1 MPKVF
6 PPLRRLRMKAFFLG
20 LAAFCFLVIVPPA
33 FGQGGTATATLSG
46 RVADDTGGVLP
57 GVTVTVTNLATN
69 QARTVATNEEGR
81 FTFAGLQPGRYSFSC
96 ELPGF
101 STFLRPELTLNVGS
115 LATIDA
121 VMRVSAVQET
131 VTVTGE
137 APIIESART
146 DLSTVISREQ
156 IETLP
161 TNSRNYLDFTLL
173 TPATV
178 ENVSTTSQG
187 VGLNVGGS
195 RAKEGSLLVDGFWNT
210 DESFTFPRL
219 KYSQD
224 AIAEFQVVSM
234 GGTAEFGRAI
244 GGIVNAV
251 TKSGT
256 NAFSGSG
263 YGYFR
268 DTSLNSQ
275 DPLSKQRGAPKSE
288 FQRQLYGGSLGG
300 PMLRDRT
307 FFFGAAERLQED
319 TPQDNNIT
327 AASGAA
333 LGLPAEDIGAVT
345 GTLRDTFA
353 MGKVNHRLTQNHSVQ
368 LAYVMTRDVNASSFA
383 SFATRSRR
391 SRLTSTDQAYQAQ
404 WTGIASGG
412 QWLHELRASYF
423 PRDYA
428 LDSPNVG
435 GAPLTPEGQ
444 LRETS
449 APAVN
454 ITRVANF
461 GSGRLQ
467 LEMFTKPSHV
477 IYTSTISKSNHAI
490 KFGADGMFVDFRY
503 LRYAGPAT
511 GTYSFATLE
520 AFQRGQYTTYSQTFG
535 EPLIDRYHSY
545 MSAYVQDSWTA
556 TDRLTLNLGVR
567 YDLEWLS
574 KYQGLEFG
582 KQDRNNFGPRAALSY
597 DLTGQGKTILKFSNG
612 IYYDRIFQNPITP
625 TFFENKNILQ
635 QIGATWNFGQAGAPV
650 YPQTFPNVLPA
661 TAPLGVRN
669 VYITPDRFGVPAAYQ
684 MVGSVDHAF
693 REDFAVGV
701 SLLYSRGWDKELL
714 YDRNLAF
721 NDATQRFTRPDPTF
735 RSIRQY
741 SYEGKAEY
749 TGLVLEARKRMSNRF
764 FFSTNAT
771 IARAFDQGDNFST
784 QVEDPRFPEN
794 EYGPQ
799 VDTPR
804 FRITANGSYEINRFA
819 SISAIFKA
827 RTGFAYDARAG
838 STVDLNNDG
847 NFNDRVPGFSR
858 NDFRMP
864 GTHSLDMRFTWNVP
878 VGGSRRLQA
887 TVEAFNLYN
896 RENIRTVD
904 NQWGT
909 NPSVQ
914 GAAFG
919 VPLSYFNPRE
929 VQLGLRFV
937 F

>member
-1 MPKVF
+1 ME
-6 PPLRRLRMKAFFLG
+6 AFLFQSRKLKLLILG
-20 LAAFCFLVIVPPA
+20 VVCVLGVAQMAS
-33 FGQGGTATATLSG
+33 GQGGTATATLSG

-69 QARTVATNEEGR
+69 QARTVQTNDEGR
-81 FTFAGLQPGRYSFSC
+81 YTFPGLQPGRYSLSC

-101 STFLRPELTLNVGS
+101 STFVRPEITLNVGS

-146 DLSTVISREQ
+146 DLSTVINREQ
-156 IETLP
+156 IEALP

-256 NAFSGSG
+256 NVLSGSG

-275 DPLSKQRGAPKSE
+275 DALSKQRGAPKSE

-327 AASGAA
+327 AEAGRI
-333 LGLPAEDIGAVT
+333 LGLPPEDVGAVT

-353 MGKVNHRLTQNHSVQ
+353 MGKLNHRLTQNHSVQ
-368 LAYVMTRDVNASSFA
+368 LAYVITKDVNATQFA
-383 SFATRSRR
+383 AFATRSRR

-404 WTGIASGG
+404 WTGIAAGG
-412 QWLHELRASYF
+412 QWLHELRASFF

-428 LDSPNVG
+428 LDSPNEG
-435 GAPLTPEGQ
+435 GPPLTPEGQ
-444 LRETS
+444 LRES
-449 APAVN
+449 NAPNVN

-467 LEMFTKPSHV
+467 LEMFTRPSHI
-477 IYTSTISKSNHAI
+477 IYSSTISKSNHAI
-490 KFGADGMFVDFRY
+490 KFGVDGMFVDFRY
-503 LRYAGPAT
+503 QRYAGPAT
-511 GTYSFATLE
+511 GTYNFASLD

-545 MSAYVQDSWTA
+545 LSGYVQDSWTPN
-556 TDRLTLNLGVR
+556 DRLTLNLGLR

-582 KQDRNNFGPRAALSY
+582 KQDTNNFGPRVALSY
-597 DLTGQGKTILKFSNG
+597 DLTGQGKTIAKFSNG
-612 IYYDRIFQNPITP
+612 LYYDRIFQNPITP
-625 TFFENKNILQ
+625 TFFENRDILQ
-635 QIGATWNFGQAGAPV
+635 QVSATWNFGQPGAPV
-650 YPQTFPNVLPA
+650 YPQTFPNQLPA
-661 TAPLGVRN
+661 NAPLGVRN
-669 VYITPDRFGVPAAYQ
+669 VYIVPEDFDVPAAYQ
-684 MVGSVDHAF
+684 AVASVDHAF
-693 REDFAVGV
+693 RDDFAAGV
-701 SLLYSRGWDKELL
+701 SVLYSRSWDKEVLF
-714 YDRNLAF
+714 DRNLAF
-721 NDATQRFTRPDPTF
+721 NEARFTRPDPNF
-735 RSIRQY
+735 RAIRQY

-749 TGLVLEARKRMSNRF
+749 TGLVLEARKRMTRRF

-784 QVEDPRFPEN
+784 QVEDPRFPER

-804 FRITANGSYEINRFA
+804 FRVTANGSYEINRFA

-838 STVDLNNDG
+838 STIDLNNDG

-858 NDFRMP
+858 NSFRMP
-864 GTHSLDMRFTWNVP
+864 GNHSLDMRFTWNVP
-878 VGGSRRLQA
+878 FGGAKRLQA
-887 TVEAFNLYN
+887 TVEAFNIYN
-896 RENIRTVD
+896 RDNVRTVD

-909 NPSVQ
+909 NPEAA
-914 GAAFG
+914 GPAFG
-919 VPLSYFNPRE
+919 QPLSYFNPRE
-929 VQLGLRFV
+929 VQLGLRVV

>member
-1 MPKVF
+1 
-6 PPLRRLRMKAFFLG
+6 MKAVWGSTCTFVFMC
-20 LAAFCFLVIVPPA
+20 LAAVCLSAGLGPPA
-33 FGQGGTATATLSG
+33 YAQGGTATATLSG
-46 RVADDTGGVLP
+46 RASDDTQGVLP
-57 GVTVTVTNLATN
+57 GVTITVTNLATN
-69 QARTVATNEEGR
+69 QTRTVVTNEEGR
-81 FTFAGLQPGRYSFSC
+81 FTFPALQPGRYSMSA

-101 STFLRPELTLNVGS
+101 ATFLRPELTLNVGS
-115 LATIDA
+115 LATLDI
-121 VMRVSAVQET
+121 VMRVSTLQET
-131 VTVTGE
+131 VTVTGD

-146 DLSTVISREQ
+146 DLSTVINREQ
-156 IETLP
+156 IESLP

-187 VGLNVGGS
+187 VGLNVGGA

-256 NAFSGSG
+256 NMFSGSG

-288 FQRQLYGGSLGG
+288 FERQLYGGSLGG
-300 PMLRDRT
+300 PLVSNRT
-307 FFFGAAERLQED
+307 FFFGASERLQED

-327 AASGAA
+327 AENGRI
-333 LGLPAEDIGAVT
+333 LGLPTDDIGAVT

-368 LAYVMTRDVNASSFA
+368 LAYVMTKDVNASTFSA
-383 SFATRSRR
+383 FATRSRR
-391 SRLTSTDQAYQAQ
+391 SRLTSTDQAFQVQ
-404 WTGIASGG
+404 WTGIASNG
-412 QWLHELRASYF
+412 QWLHELRTSYF

-435 GAPLTPEGQ
+435 GPPLTSEGQ
-444 LRETS
+444 LRES
-449 APAVN
+449 EAPAVN

-461 GSGRLQ
+461 GQGRLQ
-467 LEMFTKPSHV
+467 LEMFTRPWHV
-477 IYTSTISKSNHAI
+477 IYASTISKSNHAI
-490 KFGADGMFVDFRY
+490 KFGVDGMFVDFAY
-503 LRYAGPAT
+503 LRYAGAPT
-511 GTYSFATLE
+511 GTYAFASLD

-535 EPLIDRYHSY
+535 EPRIDRYHSY
-545 MSAYVQDSWTA
+545 LSGYIQDSWTPMS
-556 TDRLTLNLGVR
+556 RLTLNLGLR

-582 KQDRNNFGPRAALSY
+582 KQDANNLGPRVAVSY
-597 DLTGQGKTILKFSNG
+597 DLTGAGRTILKFSNG
-612 IYYDRIFQNPITP
+612 LYYDRIFQNPITP
-625 TFFENKNILQ
+625 TFFEHRDILQ
-635 QIGATWNFGQAGAPV
+635 QVGATWNFGQAGAPV
-650 YPQTFPNVLPA
+650 YPQTFPNALPA
-661 TAPLGVRN
+661 NAPLGVRN
-669 VYITPDRFGVPAAYQ
+669 VYITPDDFDVPVAYQ
-684 MVGSVDHAF
+684 AVASIDHAF
-693 REDFAVGV
+693 RDDFAVAV
-701 SLLYSRGWDKELL
+701 SGLYSRGWNKEVL

-721 NDATQRFTRPDPTF
+721 NDATQRFIRPDPNF

-741 SYEGKAEY
+741 AYEGKAEY
-749 TGLVLEARKRMSNRF
+749 TGLVLEARKRMASNF

-784 QVEDPRFPEN
+784 QVEDPRFPER

-804 FRITANGSYEINRFA
+804 FRLTANGSYQINRFA
-819 SISAIFKA
+819 SVSAIFKT

-847 NFNDRVPGFSR
+847 NFNDRIPGQER
-858 NDFRMP
+858 NAFRMP
-864 GTHSLDMRFTWNVP
+864 GNHSLDMRFTWNLP
-878 VGGSRRLQA
+878 LGSLRRLQA
-887 TVEAFNLYN
+887 TVEAFNIYN
-896 RENIRTVD
+896 RDNIRTVD
-904 NQWGT
+904 NQWGIDPAT
-909 NPSVQ
+909 P

-929 VQLGLRFV
+929 VQLGLRFA

>member
-1 MPKVF
+1 MKVVLY
-6 PPLRRLRMKAFFLG
+6 PVRT
-20 LAAFCFLVIVPPA
+20 LAILLVGALCASVVAVPVYA
-33 FGQGGTATATLSG
+33 QGGTATATLSG
-46 RVADDTGGVLP
+46 RVVDDTQGVLP
-57 GVTVTVTNLATN
+57 GTTVTVTNLATN
-69 QARTVATNEEGR
+69 QARTVVTNEEGR
-81 FTFAGLQPGRYSFSC
+81 FTFAGLQPGRYSLSC

-101 STFLRPELTLNVGS
+101 ATFLRPEITLNVGS

-121 VMRVSAVQET
+121 VMRVSTLQET

-146 DLSTVISREQ
+146 DLSTVINREQ

-178 ENVSTTSQG
+178 ENVSTTAQG

-256 NAFSGSG
+256 NALSGSG

-268 DTSLNSQ
+268 DTSLSSQ

-300 PMLRDRT
+300 PVVRDRT

-327 AASGAA
+327 AESGRI
-333 LGLPAEDIGAVT
+333 LGLPAEDIGAIT

-353 MGKVNHRLTQNHSVQ
+353 MGKVNHRLTENHSVQ
-368 LAYVMTRDVNASSFA
+368 LAYVITKDVNASSFA
-383 SFATRSRR
+383 SFGTRSRR

-404 WTGIASGG
+404 WTGIAAGG
-412 QWLHELRASYF
+412 QWLHELRGSYF
-423 PRDYA
+423 PRDYT
-428 LDSPNVG
+428 LDMPNVG
-435 GAPLTPEGQ
+435 GPPLTTEGQ
-444 LRETS
+444 LRDS
-449 APAVN
+449 GAPSVN

-467 LEMFTKPSHV
+467 LEMMTRPWHV
-477 IYTSTISKSNHAI
+477 IYSSTISKSNHAI
-490 KFGADGMFVDFRY
+490 KFGVDGMFVDFVY

-511 GTYSFATLE
+511 GSYNFASIA
-520 AFQRGQYTTYSQTFG
+520 AFQQGRYTTYSQTFG
-535 EPLIDRYHSY
+535 EPRIDRYHSY
-545 MSAYVQDSWTA
+545 VSGYVQDSWTA
-556 TDRLTLNLGVR
+556 TDRLTLNLGLR

-574 KYQGLEFG
+574 KYQGLAFG
-582 KQDRNNFGPRAALSY
+582 DQDRNNFGPRVALSY
-597 DLTGQGKTILKFSNG
+597 DLTGRGKTIAKFSNG

-625 TFFENKNILQ
+625 TFFENRDVLQ
-635 QIGATWNFGQAGAPV
+635 QVSATWNFGQPGAPV
-650 YPQTFPNVLPA
+650 YPQTFPNALPA
-661 TAPLGVRN
+661 SASLGVRN
-669 VYITPDRFGVPAAYQ
+669 VFIVPEQFSVPAAYQ
-684 MVGSVDHAF
+684 AVGSVDHAF
-693 REDFAVGV
+693 RDDFAVGV
-701 SLLYSRGWDKELL
+701 SVLYSRGWDKEVLF
-714 YDRNLAF
+714 DRNLVF
-721 NDATQRFTRPDPTF
+721 NEATQRFTRPDPNF
-735 RSIRQY
+735 RAIRQY

-749 TGLVLEARKRMSNRF
+749 TGLVLEARKRMTRRF

-784 QVEDPRFPEN
+784 QVEDPRFPER
-794 EYGPQ
+794 EYGTQ

-804 FRITANGSYEINRFA
+804 FRMTANGSYEINRFA
-819 SISAIFKA
+819 SVSAIFKV
-827 RTGFAYDARAG
+827 RTGFAHDARSG

-864 GTHSLDMRFTWNVP
+864 GTHSLDMRFTWNLP
-878 VGGSRRLQA
+878 FGGARRLQA
-887 TVEAFNLYN
+887 TVEAFNIYN
-896 RENIRTVD
+896 RDNVRTVD
-904 NQWGT
+904 NQWGI
-909 NPSVQ
+909 NPATP
-914 GAAFG
+914 GPGFG
-919 VPLSYFNPRE
+919 TPLSYFNPRE
-929 VQLGLRFV
+929 VQLGLRFA

>member
-1 MPKVF
+1 MQVVLPTVRA
-6 PPLRRLRMKAFFLG
+6 LVIILAALG
-20 LAAFCFLVIVPPA
+20 LTAAGQRVYA
-33 FGQGGTATATLSG
+33 QGGTATATLSG
-46 RVADDTGGVLP
+46 TVADDTGGVLP
-57 GVTVTVTNLATN
+57 GATVTATQLATN
-69 QARTVATNEEGR
+69 QTRTVVTNEEGR
-81 FTFAGLQPGRYSFSC
+81 FVFAGLQPGRYSLNC
-96 ELPGF
+96 ELQGF
-101 STFLRPELTLNVGS
+101 ATFLQPDIRLNVGS
-115 LATIDA
+115 LATIDV
-121 VMRVSAVQET
+121 VMRVSTLQET
-131 VTVTGE
+131 VTVTGD

-146 DLSTVISREQ
+146 DLSTVINREQ
-156 IETLP
+156 IESLP

-187 VGLNVGGS
+187 VGLNVGGA

-256 NAFSGSG
+256 NVFSGSG

-275 DPLSKQRGAPKSE
+275 DPLSKRRGAPKSE
-288 FQRQLYGGSLGG
+288 FERQLFGGSLGG
-300 PMLRDRT
+300 PLLRDRT
-307 FFFGAAERLQED
+307 FFFGAVERLQED

-327 AASGAA
+327 ADTGRI
-333 LGLPAEDIGAVT
+333 LGLPAEDVGAVS

-353 MGKVNHRLTQNHSVQ
+353 MGKVNHRLTDNHSVQ
-368 LAYVMTRDVNASSFA
+368 GAYVLTKDVNASSFS
-383 SFATRSRR
+383 SFSTRSRR

-404 WTGIASGG
+404 WTGIAAGG
-412 QWLHELRASYF
+412 NWLHEARASFF
-423 PRDYA
+423 PRDYT

-435 GAPLTPEGQ
+435 GPPLTAEGG
-444 LRETS
+444 LRDAQ

-454 ITRVANF
+454 ITRVASF

-467 LEMFTKPSHV
+467 LEMMTRPWHM
-477 IYTSTISKSNHAI
+477 IYASTISKSSHAI
-490 KFGADGMFVDFRY
+490 KFGVDGMFVDFVY
-503 LRYAGPAT
+503 LRYAGSPT
-511 GTYSFATLE
+511 GTYNFANLE
-520 AFQRGQYTTYSQTFG
+520 AYQSGRYTTYSQTFG
-535 EPLIDRYHSY
+535 EPRIDRYHSY
-545 MSAYVQDSWTA
+545 VSGYLQDSWTA
-556 TDRLTLNLGVR
+556 TDRLTLNLGLR
-567 YDLEWLS
+567 YDIEWLS

-582 KQDRNNFGPRAALSY
+582 RQDTNNFAPRAALSY
-597 DLTGQGKTILKFSNG
+597 DLTGKGQTVLKFSNG
-612 IYYDRIFQNPITP
+612 LYYDRIFQNPITP
-625 TFFENKNILQ
+625 TFFENKEILQ
-635 QIGATWNFGQAGAPV
+635 QVGATWNYGQPGAPV
-650 YPQTFPNVLPA
+650 FPQTFPNQLPA
-661 TAPLGVRN
+661 NAPLGVRN
-669 VYITPDRFGVPAAYQ
+669 VYIVPEDFDVPVAYQ
-684 MVGSVDHAF
+684 AVGSIDHAF
-693 REDFAVGV
+693 RDDFAVGV
-701 SLLYSRGWDKELL
+701 SVLYNRGWDKEVLF
-714 YDRNLAF
+714 DRNLAF
-721 NDATQRFTRPDPTF
+721 NEATQRFTRPDPTF
-735 RSIRQY
+735 RAIRQY

-784 QVEDPRFPEN
+784 QVEDPRFPER

-804 FRITANGSYEINRFA
+804 FRMTANGSYEINRYA
-819 SISAIFKA
+819 SVSAIFKA
-827 RTGFAYDARAG
+827 RTGFAHDARVG
-838 STVDLNNDG
+838 STVDLNGDG
-847 NFNDRVPGFSR
+847 SFNDRVPGVER

-864 GTHSLDMRFTWNVP
+864 GTHSLDLRFTWNLP
-878 VGGSRRLQA
+878 FGGARRLQA
-887 TVEAFNLYN
+887 TVEAFNVYN
-896 RENIRTVD
+896 RENVRSVD

-909 NPSVQ
+909 NPAAPNAGF
-914 GAAFG
+914 GA
-919 VPLSYFNPRE
+919 PLSYFNPRE

>member
-1 MPKVF
+1 MKV
-6 PPLRRLRMKAFFLG
+6 LVFLG
-20 LAAFCFLVIVPPA
+20 ALCVFAAALPVY
-33 FGQGGTATATLSG
+33 GQGGTATATLSG
-46 RVADDTGGVLP
+46 RVTDDTEGVLP

-69 QARTVATNEEGR
+69 QARTVVTNDEGR
-81 FTFAGLQPGRYSFSC
+81 FTFPGLRPGQYSFSC

-101 STFLRPELTLNVGS
+101 ATFVRPEITLNVGS

-121 VMRVSAVQET
+121 RMRVSTMQET
-131 VTVTGE
+131 VTVTGD

-146 DLSTVISREQ
+146 DLSTVINREQ

-256 NAFSGSG
+256 NAFNGSG
-263 YGYFR
+263 YGYLR

-275 DPLSKQRGAPKSE
+275 DPLSKQRGASKSE
-288 FQRQLYGGSLGG
+288 FQRRLYGGSFGG
-300 PMLRDRT
+300 PLARDRT

-327 AASGAA
+327 ADMGRA

-353 MGKVNHRLTQNHSVQ
+353 MGKVNHRLTQNHSLQ
-368 LAYVMTRDVNASSFA
+368 LAYVMTKDINASSFSA
-383 SFATRSRR
+383 FATRSRR
-391 SRLTSTDQAYQAQ
+391 SRLTSLDQAVQAQ
-404 WTGIASGG
+404 WTGIAAGG
-412 QWLHELRASYF
+412 QWLHEARASYF
-423 PRDYA
+423 PRDYT

-435 GAPLTPEGQ
+435 GPPLTAEGQ
-444 LRETS
+444 LRES
-449 APAVN
+449 LAPAVN

-461 GSGRLQ
+461 GQGRLQ
-467 LEMFTKPSHV
+467 LEMFTKPTHL

-490 KFGADGMFVDFRY
+490 KFGVDGMFVDFVY
-503 LRYAGPAT
+503 LRYAGSPT
-511 GTYSFATLE
+511 GTYAFATLD
-520 AFQRGQYTTYSQTFG
+520 AYQRGQYTTYSQTFG
-535 EPLIDRYHSY
+535 EPRIDRYHSY
-545 MSAYVQDSWTA
+545 LSGYVQDSWTPSS
-556 TDRLTLNLGVR
+556 RLTLNLGLR
-567 YDLEWLS
+567 YDLESLS

-582 KQDRNNFGPRAALSY
+582 RPDRNNFGPRVALSY
-597 DLTGQGKTILKFSNG
+597 DLTGRGRTIAKFSNG

-625 TFFENKNILQ
+625 TFFEHRDILQ
-635 QIGATWNFGQAGAPV
+635 QVGATWNFGQAGAPV
-650 YPQTFPNVLPA
+650 YPQTFPNQLPSN
-661 TAPLGVRN
+661 APLGVRN
-669 VYITPDRFGVPAAYQ
+669 VYIVPDDFDVPAAYQ
-684 MVGSVDHAF
+684 AVGSIDHAF
-693 REDFAVGV
+693 RDDFAIGV
-701 SLLYSRGWDKELL
+701 SLLYSRGWDKEVLF
-714 YDRNLAF
+714 DRNLVF
-721 NDATQRFTRPDPTF
+721 NEATQRFTRPDPNF

-749 TGLVLEARKRMSNRF
+749 TGLVLEARKRMSSRF

-784 QVEDPRFPEN
+784 QVNDPRFPEN

-819 SISAIFKA
+819 SVSAIFKG

-847 NFNDRVPGFSR
+847 NFNDRVPGISR
-858 NDFRMP
+858 NSFRMP

-878 VGGSRRLQA
+878 MGGARRVQA
-887 TVEAFNLYN
+887 TVEAFNVYN
-896 RENIRTVD
+896 RDNVRTVD

-909 NPSVQ
+909 NPATP
-914 GAAFG
+914 GPAFG